1 MRAVVQS
8 IWLALV
14 LTGSAGAGDDVSAPP
29 LDPHA
34 ILATVGKVVS
44 PNGLDEAKA
53 VEIGGIQQWITV
65 RGRDRRN
72 PILLLIHGG
81 PAAPDL
87 PNRYLFEG
95 PWTDFFTVV
104 EWDQRGSGKTYGL
117 NDPAKVAPTLHK
129 ERMIEDT
136 EELIAYLRRTY
147 VKKKIFVMGHSW
159 GTILGLSVAERRPE
173 WLYAY
178 IGAGQIINMVE
189 GERIGYKFVLDT
201 ARKTGDVQALSELT
215 AIEPY
220 PESNGDIPLDKI
232 NVERKWSVRYGGL
245 TYGRKSYDVWEDAE
259 TISPDYSPADFHSI
273 HAGSV
278 LSLPRLL
285 PEMAA
290 TDFSKLKRLDC
301 PVIIFAGRFDYTT
314 PNAPVIRWYDRLAAP
329 RKRFVWFENSAHMMY
344 EEEPGRALMH
354 LVQDAL
360 PLAAAAGDVAPLDRV
375 VEELKR
381 RETVNGR
388 KKVE

>member
-1 MRAVVQS
+1 MRAVIQL
-8 IWLALV
+8 IGLALV
-14 LTGSAGAGDDVSAPP
+14 LTRSAVASDDVSAPP
-29 LDPHA
+29 PDAHA
-34 ILATVGKVVS
+34 ILAAVGTVVS
-44 PNGLDEAKA
+44 PNGIDEAKA

-117 NDPAKVAPTLHK
+117 NEPAKVAPTLHK

-136 EELIAYLRRTY
+136 EELIAYLRLTY

-159 GTILGLSVAERRPE
+159 GTVLGLSVAERRPQ
-173 WLYAY
+173 WIYAY
-178 IGAGQIINMVE
+178 IGAGQIINMQE
-189 GERIGYKFVLDT
+189 GERIGYKFALDT
-201 ARKTGDVQALSELT
+201 ARKAGDVQALDELT
-215 AIEPY
+215 AIAPY
-220 PESNGDIPLDKI
+220 PELNGALPLDKI

-259 TISPDYSPADFHSI
+259 TISPDYSAADFHSI
-273 HAGSV
+273 GVGS
-278 LSLPRLL
+278 SFSFPRLL
-285 PEMAA
+285 PELAA

-301 PVIIFAGRFDYTT
+301 PVIIFAGRYDYTT
-314 PNAPVIRWYDRLAAP
+314 PNAPVVQWYDRLAAP
-329 RKRFVWFENSAHMMY
+329 SKRFVWFENSAHMMY

-360 PLAAAAGDVAPLDRV
+360 PLAAAAGDAAP
-375 VEELKR
+375 EATKR
-381 RETVNGR
+381 
-388 KKVE
+388 

>member
-1 MRAVVQS
+1 MRAVIQL
-8 IWLALV
+8 IGLALV
-14 LTGSAGAGDDVSAPP
+14 LTRSAGASDDVSGPSP
-29 LDPHA
+29 DPHA

-44 PNGLDEAKA
+44 PYGIDEAKA

-117 NDPAKVAPTLHK
+117 NEPDRVAPTLHK

-136 EELIAYLRRTY
+136 EELIAYLRLTY

-178 IGAGQIINMVE
+178 IGAGQIINMQE

-201 ARKTGDVQALSELT
+201 ARKAGDVQAQDELT
-215 AIEPY
+215 AIAPY
-220 PESNGDIPLDKI
+220 PELNGDLPLDKI
-232 NVERKWSVRYGGL
+232 DVERKWSVRYGGL
-245 TYGRKSYDVWEDAE
+245 TYGRKNYDVWEDAE
-259 TISPDYSPADFHSI
+259 TISPDYSAADFHSI
-273 HAGSV
+273 GVASSF
-278 LSLPRLL
+278 SLPRLL

-301 PVIIFAGRFDYTT
+301 PVIIFAGRYDYTT
-314 PNAPVIRWYDRLAAP
+314 PNAPVIQWYDRLAAP

-344 EEEPGRALMH
+344 EEEPGRALLH

-360 PLAAAAGDVAPLDRV
+360 PLAAAAGDVAPEATER
-375 VEELKR
+375 
-381 RETVNGR
+381 
-388 KKVE
+388 

>member
-1 MRAVVQS
+1 MRAVIQLIGLV
-8 IWLALV
+8 LV
-14 LTGSAGAGDDVSAPP
+14 LTRSAGASDDVSVPSP
-29 LDPHA
+29 DPHA

-44 PNGLDEAKA
+44 RYGIDEAKA

-117 NDPAKVAPTLHK
+117 NEPDKVAPTLHK

-136 EELIAYLRRTY
+136 EELIAYLRLTY

-178 IGAGQIINMVE
+178 IGAGQIIDMQE

-201 ARKTGDVQALSELT
+201 ARKAGDVQALDELT
-215 AIEPY
+215 AIAPY
-220 PESNGDIPLDKI
+220 PEFNGELPLDKI
-232 NVERKWSVRYGGL
+232 DMERKWSVRYGGL
-245 TYGRKSYDVWEDAE
+245 TYGRQSYDVWEDAE
-259 TISPDYSPADFHSI
+259 TISPDYSAADFHSI
-273 HAGSV
+273 GVARSF
-278 LSLPRLL
+278 SLPRLL
-285 PEMAA
+285 PELAA

-301 PVIIFAGRFDYTT
+301 PVIIFAGRYDYTT
-314 PNAPVIRWYDRLAAP
+314 PNAPVFQSFDRLLWA
-329 RKRFVWFENSAHMMY
+329 S
-344 EEEPGRALMH
+344 
-354 LVQDAL
+354 
-360 PLAAAAGDVAPLDRV
+360 
-375 VEELKR
+375 
-381 RETVNGR
+381 
-388 KKVE
+388 